1 MSGGTRVL
9 LVSGSGGVLL
19 DMLALRPWWQR
30 HDASWVAA
38 PAADTAVALDGQPV
52 TWQPDPTGWPQA
64 VSATLCAWRTLG
76 RIRPDLVVS
85 AGRRLAV
92 PYFVAARL
100 RGVPAIWVETL
111 TQTGPPTGG
120 ARLCARLARVVVV
133 QRPSRASEGILVGE
147 LY

>member
-38 PAADTAVALDGQPV
+38 PASDTAVALHGLTV
-52 TWQPDPTGWPQA
+52 TWQPEPTGWLQA
-64 VSATLCAWRTLG
+64 VPATWYAWRTLG

-92 PYFVAARL
+92 PYFAAARL
-100 RGVPAIWVETL
+100 RGVPTIWVETL

-120 ARLCARLARVVVV
+120 ARLCARLARTVLV
-133 QRPSRASEGILVGE
+133 QRPARARAGVLVGE